1 MHITKKCEG
10 NGSGAELVE
19 GRGRL
24 GHVLLEGI
32 ALVCVTRRCDDRV
45 QEWLECDFAAQ
56 IVWDLCNLKC
66 PQLTRMTSCD
76 GFVQA
81 HNLRRPP
88 LLEDRIEL
96 SHTSLQPRT
105 HTVATTVLALSAVDL
120 GGSAGRQSDA
130 QQSVSCVGPVHPP
143 CTQRTPAHSDPVGSC
158 MSASLA

>member
-1 MHITKKCEG
+1 MRG
-10 NGSGAELVE
+10 SGSGAELVE

-66 PQLTRMTSCD
+66 PQLTCMTSCD
-76 GFVQA
+76 GFVQV

-105 HTVATTVLALSAVDL
+105 HTVAATVWPFRAVDL
-120 GGSAGRQSDA
+120 
-130 QQSVSCVGPVHPP
+130 
-143 CTQRTPAHSDPVGSC
+143 
-158 MSASLA
+158 